1 MRARGGSELSI
12 LSSTHILSCTNP
24 ECGTSVQINHL
35 VGATPPNARDIC
47 TSPNCNASMVLD
59 RILVKT
65 ENEGDEIIVVAPD
78 LRRVASVAKTLAK
91 NNTSRINNSPGGENI
106 LKAFTNRFA
115 TGLVILDISRE
126 IAEEDGIVEL
136 KEFLDAFTETS
147 FRIKDHLRTIEDEF
161 GISRGE
167 RLSDGFPVMS
177 GPMKIALKAWIGC
190 TGEDLVR
197 NRGLLMELGALE
209 RVNAR
214 QFRIVENGAFSQ
226 LPNVKQMLIESDKPE
241 RTFGENKPYLGVF
254 LPARVSTEIISQ
266 IQVHI
271 PDEFHHMMY
280 VLSLIKSSSNEEDG
294 WDSNFYALQEIDN
307 ILNGN
312 GHPRWGD
319 RYEYY
324 CHLARRKGEHHPE
337 DFASNRMVTNINSTL
352 GGLLGRMKELG
363 LIYPIRSGT
372 VKNVQITP
380 FGEKILFEY
389 EERDE

>member
-1 MRARGGSELSI
+1 MSI

-24 ECGTSVQINHL
+24 GCGVSVQINHL

-47 TSPNCNASMVLD
+47 TSPDCNASMVLD

-65 ENEGDEIIVVAPD
+65 ENEGEEIKVVKPD
-78 LRRVASVAKTLAK
+78 LKRPSYSLSKIPH
-91 NNTSRINNSPGGENI
+91 INNSPGGDNI

-115 TGLVILDISRE
+115 TGLVIMDISRE
-126 IAEEDGIVEL
+126 IAEEDGIVDLE
-136 KEFLDAFTETS
+136 EFLDAFNDIS
-147 FRIKDHLRTIEDEF
+147 FRIKDHLRTIEDDC

-190 TGEDLVR
+190 TGEELAR

-214 QFRIVENGAFSQ
+214 QFRIVENGAFFQ
-226 LPNVKQMLIESDKPE
+226 LPDVSQMLIESDKPE
-241 RTFGENKPYLGVF
+241 HIFGENKPYLGVF

-280 VLSLIKSSSNEEDG
+280 VLSLIKSSSSEEDG
-294 WDSNFYALQEIDN
+294 WDSNFYAIQEIDN

-337 DFASNRMVTNINSTL
+337 DFASNRMVTNNVLTYFFFIGISKANYQYGNAWVACITL
-352 GGLLGRMKELG
+352 
-363 LIYPIRSGT
+363 IHA
-372 VKNVQITP
+372 
-380 FGEKILFEY
+380 
-389 EERDE
+389 

>member
-1 MRARGGSELSI
+1 MRARGGVELSI

-24 ECGTSVQINHL
+24 GCGVSVQINHL

-47 TSPNCNASMVLD
+47 TSPDCNASMVLD
-59 RILVKT
+59 RILVKK
-65 ENEGDEIIVVAPD
+65 ENEGEEIKVVKPD
-78 LRRVASVAKTLAK
+78 LKRLTYSLSK
-91 NNTSRINNSPGGENI
+91 NSQINNSLGGDNV

-115 TGLVILDISRE
+115 TGLVIMDISRE
-126 IAEEDGIVEL
+126 IAEEDGIVDLE
-136 KEFLDAFTETS
+136 EFLDAFNDTS
-147 FRIKDHLRTIEDEF
+147 FRIKDHLRTIEDDC

-190 TGEDLVR
+190 TGEELAR
-197 NRGLLMELGALE
+197 NRGLLMEVGALE

-214 QFRIVENGAFSQ
+214 QFRIVENGPFFQ

-241 RTFGENKPYLGVF
+241 SVFGENKPYLGVF
-254 LPARVSTEIISQ
+254 LPAHVSTEIISQ
-266 IQVHI
+266 IRVHI
-271 PDEFHHMMY
+271 PDEYHHMMY
-280 VLSLIKSSSNEEDG
+280 VLSLVKSSSNEEYG
-294 WDSNFYALQEIDN
+294 WDSNIYAIQEIGN
-307 ILNGN
+307 ILEGN

-324 CHLARRKGEHHPE
+324 CDLARRKGERNPE
-337 DFASNRMVTNINSTL
+337 SFAGSRMATNINSTL

-363 LIYPIRSGT
+363 LIYPIRSGAA
-372 VKNVQITP
+372 KNVRITP
-380 FGEKILFEY
+380 FGEIILSEY